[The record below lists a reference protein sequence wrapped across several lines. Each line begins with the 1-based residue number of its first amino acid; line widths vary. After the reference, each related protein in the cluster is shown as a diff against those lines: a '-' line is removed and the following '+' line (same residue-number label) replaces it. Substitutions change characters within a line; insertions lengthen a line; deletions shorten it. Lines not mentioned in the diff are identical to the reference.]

1 MTVHCGSPG
10 VLARRGAKPWQRWP
24 LVELTA
30 LLDVLDRTDA
40 NLTKLEAV
48 WARGQ
53 SFMPTGPSAGSDPE
67 YDDLCRSWTDLLSGL
82 PPIDGWTI
90 SEQLPDIDG
99 QGRAFLDWAEIGNPH
114 GRCTRR
120 SNGPARTS
128 PSTATASTARAAAP
142 SANA

>member
-1 MTVHCGSPG
+1 MAA
-10 VLARRGAKPWQRWP
+10 LAA
-24 LVELTA
+24 VELTA